1 MTVRAEDLL
10 RVRSALGEWKIAHRV
25 QLRNAA
31 VSPRLLRGAL
41 EAGIIRQV
49 RRDWYAETACSE
61 AVVHAVH
68 AGATL
73 ACVSAAAVHGL
84 WDLEVPE
91 LHLCAAHNTPRILR
105 VTPNVPGIG
114 HRELVVH
121 WTRRPEPAL
130 APRVRAVI
138 VPLKRALTQIAE
150 CRPLEDAVAVVDS
163 ALRRKRVGLEE
174 LRQAAVGRAAFAHVL
189 TYSNALAD
197 SGPESIA
204 RVRLALRGVDMVP
217 QVELDGHPVDGL
229 IGARLVIQ
237 IDGYGP
243 HSSRAQR
250 NRDLE
255 QDERLRRSGYIVLR
269 FSGDH
274 VRWKWPM
281 VESAVLEVVASGRHL
296 VAAPR
301 RRSA

>member
-31 VSPRLLRGAL
+31 VSPRLVRGAL
-41 EAGIIRQV
+41 QAGIIRQV
-49 RRDWYAETACSE
+49 RRDWFADTECSD

-73 ACVSAAAVHGL
+73 ACVSAAPVHGL

-105 VTPNVPGIG
+105 DARSALGTG

-121 WTRRPEPAL
+121 WTRRPEPTL

-138 VPLKRALTQIAE
+138 VPLKRTLAQIAE

-163 ALRRKRVGLEE
+163 ALRRRKIGLDE
-174 LRQAAVGRAAFAHVL
+174 LRQAAVGRTRLAHVL

-197 SGPESIA
+197 SGLESIA

-217 QVELDGHPVDGL
+217 QVELDGHP
-229 IGARLVIQ
+229 
-237 IDGYGP
+237 
-243 HSSRAQR
+243 
-250 NRDLE
+250 
-255 QDERLRRSGYIVLR
+255 
-269 FSGDH
+269 
-274 VRWKWPM
+274 
-281 VESAVLEVVASGRHL
+281 
-296 VAAPR
+296 R
-301 RRSA
+301 RRTHRHTARHPTRWIRSALLARAAQSRPRAG